1 MRTAEVGPIESNHT
15 RVTRYVTTDANPDGC
30 GVRLGRR
37 VRLYVYC
44 QTCIKKNKECSYI
57 DLDLATIKLSM
68 ICS

>member
-44 QTCIKKNKECSYI
+44 QTCIKKKQR
-57 DLDLATIKLSM
+57 M
-68 ICS
+68 